1 MRTFVAVLFL
11 TAFGPTLAAEE
22 PAMPEA
28 GKPLQGCWQSE
39 QHETYYILFEPAR
52 VRILAEG
59 RLSVFGVKYEPGK
72 AVLKNSGQKVDLPY
86 ELKDGKLKVK
96 GETEEVFK
104 KIEKAPEALE
114 LKPWPLAEP
123 KPLSLARV
131 KALQEDFAEREKED
145 QAVRTDPKRAG
156 EMQKVD
162 GENTAYLK
170 KLVSESG
177 WIDVDR
183 FGAAASNTAFLLV
196 QHSGD
201 LPLMLAALP
210 PIEKDVKAGKLDG
223 QPYALLYDRLQVY
236 QGRKQRFGT
245 QIGQDKDGAPA
256 VLPLEDRAKVEQ
268 FRKEIGLFPLTQYL
282 ATFRQMSGGKE
293 VKFMAD
299 ED

>member
-1 MRTFVAVLFL
+1 MRELLAVLFCAAL
-11 TAFGPTLAAEE
+11 WPVLSAEE
-22 PAMPEA
+22 PAVPEA
-28 GKPLQGCWQSE
+28 GKPLLGCWQSE
-39 QHETYYILFEPAR
+39 QHEAYFLLFESAR
-52 VRILAEG
+52 VRVLIEG
-59 RLSVFGVKYEPGK
+59 QLRVYGVTYEPGK
-72 AVLKNSGQKVDLPY
+72 AVLKNSGQKVDLPH

-96 GETEEVFK
+96 GEPDEVFK
-104 KIEKAPEALE
+104 KLDKPPEAME
-114 LKPWPLAEP
+114 LKPWPMAEP

-131 KALQEDFAEREKED
+131 KALQADFAERHKED
-145 QAVRTDPKRAG
+145 QAVRTNPQRAG
-156 EMQKVD
+156 DMRKVD
-162 GENTAYLK
+162 TDNTAYLK
-170 KLVSESG
+170 KLVGEIG

-183 FGAAASNTAFLLV
+183 FGAEASNTAFLIV

-223 QPYALLYDRLQVY
+223 QPYALLYDRLQLY
-236 QGRKQRFGT
+236 QGKKQRFGT
-245 QIGQDKDGAPA
+245 QIGQDKEGSPA